1 MRIVLIWIGKTA
13 TGYMREA
20 VDDYAS
26 RIKRYIPLEIVEVA
40 DVRGVAKDDIN
51 ALRTAEGV
59 AMMKYVKPDDY
70 LVLLDDKGKQYTSL
84 QLSAEVERMSLSST
98 KRVVYVIGGAFG
110 FSQAMYD
117 RANALLSLSRLTFS
131 HQMVR
136 AIFLEQVY
144 RAMTIMRGEPY
155 HHE

>member
-1 MRIVLIWIGKTA
+1 
-13 TGYMREA
+13 MREA

-26 RIKRYIPLEIVEVA
+26 RIKRYMPLEIVEVA

>member
-1 MRIVLIWIGKTA
+1 
-13 TGYMREA
+13 MREA